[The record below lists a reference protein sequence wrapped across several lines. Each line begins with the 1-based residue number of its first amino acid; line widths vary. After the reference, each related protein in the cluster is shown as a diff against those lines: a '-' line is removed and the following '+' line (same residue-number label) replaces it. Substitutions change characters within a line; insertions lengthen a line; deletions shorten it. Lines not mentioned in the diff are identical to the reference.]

1 MFARSRINR
10 LVALAALT
18 GAAVL
23 CAGVGSASSAWPGRN
38 GPIVFASGEYGP
50 ENGLWS
56 IKPNG
61 KGLRH
66 LTTNPTDSEV
76 QTSADGRWIV
86 FVRSVDVGGTE
97 AQHVFVARA
106 NGHGATEVTKGPV
119 LDQSPSFSR
128 SGRRI
133 FFSRFVR
140 ASGEE
145 KGFDVDHIFSVR
157 RSGGG
162 LRRLTSGHFRDLN
175 PVVSPN
181 GRIIAFE
188 RAGVVG
194 VEPHVYTMRPN
205 GSRVADATPNLAAWS
220 SQPDFSPSG
229 NRIVFVRG
237 RPTAPNADLFTMR
250 TNGKRWR
257 RLTGRAHHPVGHFSS
272 PSFSPNGR
280 FVVAARMAG
289 DRSPS
294 KLKVIRVRNRSWAAS
309 LGGRGAARRLSM
321 QDPAWLAR

>member
-1 MFARSRINR
+1 MLLRSRINR

-23 CAGVGSASSAWPGRN
+23 CMGVGSASSAWPGRN

-50 ENGLWS
+50 ENGLSS

-66 LTTNPTDSEV
+66 LTANPTDSEV

-86 FVRSVDVGGTE
+86 FIRSVDVGGAS
-97 AQHVFVARA
+97 AQHVFIARA
-106 NGHGATEVTKGPV
+106 NGRGATEVTTGPV
-119 LDQSPSFSR
+119 LDRSPSFSR
-128 SGRRI
+128 SGSRV

-140 ASGEE
+140 DSAEE
-145 KGFDVDHIFSVR
+145 KIPAVEHIFSVR

-162 LRRLTSGHFRDLN
+162 LRRLTSGHFSDRD

-181 GRIIAFE
+181 GRIVAFD
-188 RAGVVG
+188 RAGVG
-194 VEPHVYTMRPN
+194 GGRHVYTMRPN

-229 NRIVFVRG
+229 KRIVFVRG
-237 RPTAPNADLFTMR
+237 YPSAPNADLFTMR
-250 TNGKRWR
+250 SNGRGWR
-257 RLTGRAHHPVGHFSS
+257 RLTGRAHHPAGHLSN

-280 FVVAARMAG
+280 FVVAARMPG

-294 KLKVIRVRNRSWAAS
+294 KLEVIRVRDRSRVAS
-309 LGGRGAARRLSM
+309 LGGRGAARALSM
-321 QDPAWLAR
+321 QGPAWLAR

>member
-1 MFARSRINR
+1 MFRRSRINR

-23 CAGVGSASSAWPGRN
+23 CTGVGSASSAWPGKN
-38 GPIVFASGEYGP
+38 GPIIFASGEYGP

-61 KGLRH
+61 KGMRH
-66 LTTNPTDSEV
+66 LTTNPSDSEV

-86 FVRSVDVGGTE
+86 FIRSVDVGGSS
-97 AQHVFVARA
+97 AQHVFIARA
-106 NGHGATEVTKGPV
+106 DGREATEVTTGPV
-119 LDQSPSFSR
+119 FDGSPSFSR

-145 KGFDVDHIFSVR
+145 KGFDVEHIFSVS

-162 LRRLTSGHFRDLN
+162 LRPLTSGHFSDRN

-188 RAGVVG
+188 RAGAVG

-205 GSRVADATPNLAAWS
+205 GSRVADVTPNLAAWS

-229 NRIVFVRG
+229 DRIVFVRG
-237 RPTAPNADLFTMR
+237 RPSAPNADLFTMR
-250 TNGKRWR
+250 PNGKGWR
-257 RLTGRAHHPVGHFSS
+257 RLTGKAHRPAGHFSN

-280 FVVAARMAG
+280 FVVAARMPG

-294 KLKVIRVRNRSWAAS
+294 KLEVIRVRDRSRVAR
-309 LGGRGAARRLSM
+309 LGGRGAARALSM